1 VSKRIWNRQF
11 FRILLLFVILVNF
24 WACAENKTET
34 SLEQDGVDLQQYR
47 SELQQGWNLL
57 ERGEYLQA
65 LYMTETLLNDVG
77 EYPPTYFLR
86 GRIFSEL
93 NQFDK
98 AEAEYKQI
106 LEIDPDYQS
115 VHFNLGN
122 NYFRQTRF
130 VSAIEQYKKELAN
143 YPDPSVYL
151 NLGRTYYKIDKV
163 DSARIAYQNALDL
176 NENFSEAHYRLGMLL
191 KNEGELAEA
200 KFHTDQALDDNSTN
214 AHYNL
219 LMGQLLYQ
227 QQQFEEAAKYMKRV
241 INLDPSNHGAN
252 YTLGLILQSQ
262 GKEDTAQDYLDK
274 ASYYQSQQDSLEALR
289 NLTIEYPDVINNWVN
304 LAKKY
309 EQVGQYSRA
318 IRAYNSALMI
328 QPQNLSIHTNIGN
341 LYYLQGNADLALTKY
356 ESVIQRDSTVTD
368 ALLNMGVVYANM
380 GNYSKAKNAWQR
392 VLQYDP
398 QNELA
403 DNYLSRISSMN

>member
-1 VSKRIWNRQF
+1 MHSKNTQYF
-11 FRILLLFVILVNF
+11 MILLLLIALANV
-24 WACAENKTET
+24 WSCADENRTET
-34 SLEQDGVDLQQYR
+34 SLKQEGVDLQQYR
-47 SELQQGWNLL
+47 SDLQQGWNLL

-65 LYMTETLLNDVG
+65 LYLTETLLQEVG
-77 EYPPTYFLR
+77 EYPPTHFLR

-93 NQFDK
+93 NQFEK
-98 AEAEYKQI
+98 AEVEYEQI
-106 LEIDPDYQS
+106 LEIEPNYQS

-130 VSAIEQYKKELAN
+130 VSAIDQYKKEIAN

-163 DSARIAYQNALDL
+163 DSARIAYQNALDF
-176 NENFSEAHYRLGMLL
+176 NENYSEAHYRLGVLL

-200 KFHTDQALDDNSTN
+200 KFHVEQAIDENSSN
-214 AHYNL
+214 ADYNL
-219 LMGQLLYQ
+219 LMGQLFYQ
-227 QQQFEEAAKYMKRV
+227 QKRVEKAAQYMKRV
-241 INLDPSNHGAN
+241 INLDPANHGAN

-262 GKEDTAQDYLDK
+262 GKTETAQEYLDK

-304 LAKKY
+304 LANKY
-309 EQVGQYSRA
+309 EKMGDYSRA

-341 LYYLQGNADLALTKY
+341 LYFLQGNSQLALNKY
-356 ESVIQRDSTVTD
+356 QAVIERDSTVTD

-380 GNYSKAKNAWQR
+380 GNYSKARSAWQR

-398 QNELA
+398 QNQLA
-403 DNYLSRISSMN
+403 DNYLSKINAMN

>member
-1 VSKRIWNRQF
+1 MRSQNIQYF
-11 FRILLLFVILVNF
+11 TTLLLFIALVNF
-24 WACAENKTET
+24 WACTDNKTET
-34 SLEQDGVDLQQYR
+34 SLEQQGVDLQKYR
-47 SELQQGWNLL
+47 TELQRGWNLL
-57 ERGEYLQA
+57 DRGEYIQA
-65 LYMTETLLNDVG
+65 LYLTETLLQEVG

-98 AEAEYKQI
+98 AGAEYTQI
-106 LEIDPDYQS
+106 LKIDPDYQS

-122 NYFRQTRF
+122 NYFRQTKF
-130 VSAIEQYKKELAN
+130 ESAIEQYRKELSN
-143 YPDPSVYL
+143 FPDPSVYL

-163 DSARIAYQNALDL
+163 DSARIAYEKALEL
-176 NENFSEAHYRLGMLL
+176 NENYSEAHYRIGTLL

-200 KFHTDQALDDNSTN
+200 KFHAEQAIDENSSN
-214 AHYNL
+214 PDYNL

-227 QQQFEEAAKYMKRV
+227 EQQFEEAAKFMKRV
-241 INLDPSNHGAN
+241 INLDPANHGAN

-262 GKEDTAQDYLDK
+262 GKKDTAQDYLDR
-274 ASYYQSQQDSLEALR
+274 ASYYQSQQDSLEALQ

-304 LAKKY
+304 LANKY
-309 EQVGQYSRA
+309 EQMGNYSRA

-341 LYYLQGNADLALTKY
+341 LYFLQGNAELALNKY
-356 ESVIQRDSTVTD
+356 ESVIERDSTVTD

-380 GNYSKAKNAWQR
+380 GNYSKARRAWQS
-392 VLQYDP
+392 VLRQDP
-398 QNELA
+398 QNQLA
-403 DNYLSRISSMN
+403 DNYLSKINSMN